1 MDGLKDYRIDK
12 WTSSTSHRI
21 LSANIKQQGNQWTY
35 YFSLIFVWP
44 TILCNCKVPA
54 NLLPAD
60 LTLSFAECHGK
71 PGYESR
77 CRHITAIEMTRGIVM
92 KNAHHEK
99 CETDHNVAAASIL
112 GIFSWDDLLHS
123 LGVFTQNREIF
134 KNDSFSSR
142 IAVERKPKVSPG

>member
-1 MDGLKDYRIDK
+1 M
-12 WTSSTSHRI
+12 
-21 LSANIKQQGNQWTY
+21 
-35 YFSLIFVWP
+35 
-44 TILCNCKVPA
+44 PA

-112 GIFSWDDLLHS
+112 GIFSGDDLLHS
-123 LGVFTQNREIF
+123 LGVFTHNREIF

-142 IAVERKPKVSPG
+142 IAAERKPKVSPG